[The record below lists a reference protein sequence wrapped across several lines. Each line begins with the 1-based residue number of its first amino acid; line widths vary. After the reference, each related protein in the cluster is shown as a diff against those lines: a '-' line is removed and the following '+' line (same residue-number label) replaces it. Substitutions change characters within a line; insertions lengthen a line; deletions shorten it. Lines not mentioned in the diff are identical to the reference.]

1 MAKNVLMTCIWLSYL
16 FTYEIISATHCR
28 GYRSKL
34 LDCSLLDWK
43 LTKDFLDNFKN
54 PGNITELALTSNNID
69 ILDNQVFTKY
79 VNLRRLDLD
88 HNKLSSLDPD
98 VFKGLYNLR
107 ILNLGSNC
115 LSEFPKES
123 MKHLQNLRDLSL
135 RNNRIKSIKKEDF
148 RYFNISIL
156 TILDLSINSI
166 GEIKDDTFE
175 GFSNLQ
181 KLFLM
186 RMGPGKMKI
195 ADKAFRNLRSL
206 VSLDLNDQSI
216 ELINFPDFSGTDNLE
231 RLRLTGIKKLQ
242 IPSEFCPTKQKL
254 KELAVTD
261 STMVTFPN
269 LQKCKKLQCIIFRDN
284 EIGEL
289 NENSF
294 SGLPN
299 LAMID
304 MLKKKKEIKY
314 IHENTYSNLPALI
327 ELDLSHSS
335 LKKFP
340 NLTGTSNLRK
350 LNLNSCQIKDI
361 PNDLCSN
368 LKRLS
373 HFDISMNEIRVLPDL
388 SYCRS
393 LEILNLCQ
401 NRIATIDKQ
410 LKNLV
415 KLKYLYICDNH
426 ITEITNNTLSSL
438 TKLKLLSAK
447 DNLIS
452 KIHINSFRGITNLQK
467 IDLSD
472 NKLSHLPTNGLQ
484 SLVEVN
490 VSGNKDLIEF
500 AKREDLPN
508 AQKLNLVYRY
518 HCCFFMKKVE
528 YIKESNIKFQ
538 FLSKYSDWKIL
549 DESHRHLSHFWGENL
564 LLTYDRVIQNKHM
577 EPYLRR
583 LNMNTT
589 IYFRGEPNQ
598 TKHNLHVPDVEFVGS
613 EVLCTPTPN
622 EFYPCEDLMGEE
634 WLRTS
639 VWIVFFLALFG
650 NISVFTVLCINHR
663 KIDVPRCL
671 VVNLAFADSCLAMYL
686 GFLAFVDIKT
696 LGNFRLHA
704 LQWQFSASCQIAG
717 FLAVFA
723 SELSVFTLVAITVER
738 YITIKYSMRREKRLS
753 KKQVLIIILLGW
765 LFAGI
770 VASLPLLNDD
780 KMKFSDYRKYSICL
794 PFDIETSLSKGYV
807 TFLLVFNLLAFI
819 TILICY
825 IKIYWFIRGSNAWNS
840 SDFRVAKRMAILVF
854 TDFLCWF
861 PISLVALSTVF
872 GKPLIKDLWISKVL
886 TILVFPLNACANPF
900 LYAIFTK
907 QFKKDFSSV
916 IRRIRQTNKSRDLSK
931 SLLKLPMKSSVTY
944 STSVRRESSCSFLFS
959 RRTSTKSEEIKCQTK
974 GILALK
980 QQYEG
985 EDFGDYKFETGEEEN
1000 LEQMTAL

>member
-1 MAKNVLMTCIWLSYL
+1 MAKNILMTCIWLLYL
-16 FTYEIISATHCR
+16 FSYEILSATHCKV
-28 GYRSKL
+28 YRSKL
-34 LDCSLLDWK
+34 VDCSHLNWT
-43 LTKDFLDNFKN
+43 LTKDFLDNYKN
-54 PGNITELALTSNNID
+54 PGNITELVLTSNNID
-69 ILDNQVFTKY
+69 ILDNQLFTKY
-79 VNLRRLDLD
+79 VNIRRLYLD
-88 HNKLSSLDPD
+88 QNELFSLDPD
-98 VFKGLYNLR
+98 VFKGLHNLR
-107 ILNLGSNC
+107 ILNLDSNR

-123 MKHLQNLRDLSL
+123 MKHLQNLTDLSL
-135 RNNRIKSIKKEDF
+135 RNNSIKNIKKEDF
-148 RYFNISIL
+148 QCCNISRL
-156 TILDLSINSI
+156 MILDLSNNII
-166 GEIKDDTFE
+166 GEIEDDTFE
-175 GFSNLQ
+175 GFYNLQ
-181 KLFLM
+181 KLLLA
-186 RMGPGKMKI
+186 RKGSRKMKI
-195 ADKAFRNLRSL
+195 EDKFRNLRSL
-206 VSLDLNDQSI
+206 VSLDLNYQSI
-216 ELINFPDFSGTDNLE
+216 EHINFPDFSGTDNLE
-231 RLRLTGIKKLQ
+231 YLRLTGINKLQ
-242 IPSEFCPTKQKL
+242 IPSVFCSTKQKL
-254 KELAVTD
+254 KKLIVTS
-261 STMVTFPN
+261 STMDTFPN
-269 LQKCKKLQCIIFRDN
+269 LQKCKQLQVINFTGN
-284 EIGEL
+284 KIGEL

-294 SGLPN
+294 SGLRN
-299 LAMID
+299 LAIINI
-304 MLKKKKEIKY
+304 LQQTKEIKY

-327 ELDLSHSS
+327 ELDLSHVP

-350 LNLNSCQIKDI
+350 LNLPRCQIKDI
-361 PNDLCSN
+361 PNELCSN
-368 LKRLS
+368 LKNLLY
-373 HFDISMNEIRVLPDL
+373 FDISMNDIRVLPDL
-388 SYCRS
+388 SNCRS
-393 LEILNLCQ
+393 LEILYLHT
-401 NRIATIDKQ
+401 NRISKIDKQ

-415 KLKYLYICDNH
+415 KLQYLFIYDNH

-438 TKLKLLSAK
+438 TNLKFLSAK

-452 KIHINSFRGITNLQK
+452 KIHRNSFRGITNLQS
-467 IDLSD
+467 IDLSH

-490 VSGNKDLIEF
+490 VAGNKDLIGF
-500 AKREDLPN
+500 AKQEDLPN

-528 YIKESNIKFQ
+528 YTKRANIKFQ
-538 FLSKYSDWKIL
+538 FLSTYSDWKIL
-549 DESHRHLSHFWGENL
+549 DNNLSHFLGENL
-564 LLTYDRVIQNKHM
+564 PLTNDREIKNEHM
-577 EPYLRR
+577 EPLLRR

-589 IYFRGEPNQ
+589 IYFKEEPKKP
-598 TKHNLHVPDVEFVGS
+598 KHSLDVHDVKVAMS
-613 EVLCTPTPN
+613 EVFCTPTPN

-650 NISVFTVLCINHR
+650 NISVFTVLGINHR

-696 LGNFRLHA
+696 LGDFRLHA

-753 KKQVLIIILLGW
+753 KKQVLIIILFGW
-765 LFAGI
+765 LFAGV
-770 VASLPLLNDD
+770 VASLPLFNDD

-807 TFLLVFNLLAFI
+807 TFLLIFNLLTFI

-825 IKIYWFIRGSNAWNS
+825 IKIYWFIRGSNAWNA

-861 PISLVALSTVF
+861 PISLVALATVL

-907 QFKKDFSSV
+907 QFKKDFFSV
-916 IRRIRQTNKSRDLSK
+916 IRRIKQTNKSRDLSK

-944 STSVRRESSCSFLFS
+944 SVSVRQESSCSFLFS

-974 GILALK
+974 GILTLK

-1000 LEQMTAL
+1000 LD